1 MKLNLQW
8 VLLPGHPSIMVSNY
22 RRGILKYK
30 TTKSLIIALLFH
42 EENVTLTSLLIG
54 CKEVSIKLK
63 TVNLKNMNNT
73 SQASLNSKAWINFTF
88 SHRMR
93 LYEVHLS
100 FQGNS
105 LFQLQDF

>member
-22 RRGILKYK
+22 RQGILKYK
-30 TTKSLIIALLFH
+30 TKSLIIALLFH
-42 EENVTLTSLLIG
+42 EENVTLTSLLTG

-73 SQASLNSKAWINFTF
+73 SQAS
-88 SHRMR
+88 
-93 LYEVHLS
+93 
-100 FQGNS
+100 FQG
-105 LFQLQDF
+105 LDKFYIFP

>member
-30 TTKSLIIALLFH
+30 TTKSLIIALLFQ

-63 TVNLKNMNNT
+63 TVNLKNMNNDK
-73 SQASLNSKAWINFTF
+73 NW
-88 SHRMR
+88 
-93 LYEVHLS
+93 
-100 FQGNS
+100 
-105 LFQLQDF
+105 